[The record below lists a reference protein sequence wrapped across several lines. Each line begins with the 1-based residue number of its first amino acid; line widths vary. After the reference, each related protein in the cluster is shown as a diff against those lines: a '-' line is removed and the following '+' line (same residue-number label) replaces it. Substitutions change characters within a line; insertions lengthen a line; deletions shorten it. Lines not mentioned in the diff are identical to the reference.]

1 MRKYWH
7 TTNKYLWDANILDVG
22 DSIFYDLS
30 DCPSIGDTL
39 CSTPTIKKVSEAYGC
54 KLNIISK
61 HPEIFKNNPYI
72 DKNYPAGGMNM
83 DYIKENFI
91 VHNSFYDI
99 GKQNDKGIQHK
110 HAHTDIR
117 QYHSMLLGFQLF
129 PEEMECI
136 YNPDEFTPIDGLP
149 EKYVLIHPVQNWPS
163 RTWDSYQW
171 VKLTEE
177 LNKSGISVVSIGKDS
192 SEVGFWNI
200 DKPVFNFHIENGLNL
215 MNETNLS
222 QAWHLIQNSIAFVT
236 MDSGLLHLAGTTDA
250 HIIQLGSSINPR
262 WRAPYRHNSQEYK
275 YHYVGGGCSIFC
287 ASDMKYGVG
296 EWGSVQGVPPLINCL
311 EKKPT
316 FECHPQYDSVF
327 NKIIEIY
334 EE

>member
-1 MRKYWH
+1 
-7 TTNKYLWDANILDVG
+7 
-22 DSIFYDLS
+22 
-30 DCPSIGDTL
+30 
-39 CSTPTIKKVSEAYGC
+39 
-54 KLNIISK
+54 
-61 HPEIFKNNPYI
+61 
-72 DKNYPAGGMNM
+72 
-83 DYIKENFI
+83 
-91 VHNSFYDI
+91 
-99 GKQNDKGIQHK
+99 
-110 HAHTDIR
+110 
-117 QYHSMLLGFQLF
+117 
-129 PEEMECI
+129 
-136 YNPDEFTPIDGLP
+136 
-149 EKYVLIHPVQNWPS
+149 
-163 RTWDSYQW
+163 
-171 VKLTEE
+171 
-177 LNKSGISVVSIGKDS
+177 
-192 SEVGFWNI
+192 
-200 DKPVFNFHIENGLNL
+200 

-287 ASDMKYGVG
+287 ASDMKYGVE

-327 NKIIEIY
+327 NKILEIY